1 MLQGFAQAALRRVPL
16 AEAVVQL
23 WRHICDPVAMQNIFD
38 RHRGACYTD
47 TLTFPVMV
55 NLVADAL
62 LEHEGS
68 GRKSFERG
76 QENGELTVSVAAAYG
91 KLGRL
96 PTAVS
101 EAFLAEATDRLTE
114 VFPQRMA
121 VTLPTSV
128 QSFNV
133 VVLDGKAIKRVP
145 RRLRPLRRVAGGV
158 LGGKALVALQL
169 STGMAL
175 AMATSPDGD
184 TNEASLVPE
193 LLPQVRQR
201 QQAVLWLA
209 DRQFGDAVQAQAFT
223 ERPGDHFLIRYHVR
237 TKFCVDPARP
247 AQTGQDAKG
256 RTYLEEWGWLGAAS
270 NKKRRYI
277 RRITLERPGTD
288 AIVLITDLLE
298 SADYPATDLL
308 ALYLMRWGIER
319 VFQVIT
325 EVFHLQ
331 SLIGTRPQGTLF
343 QLSFCLVLYNMIQVI
358 KGYVAQGAQHELGTV
373 STELL
378 FDDVR
383 RQLIAL
389 HEMLEVKQIVALF
402 PATLTAAKLR
412 QHLQR
417 LLATVWTDRWHKAP
431 PKKPKSH
438 ELKNHERTHCSAYRI
453 LQQDRLARIKESA
466 RGK

>member
-1 MLQGFAQAALRRVPL
+1 
-16 AEAVVQL
+16 
-23 WRHICDPVAMQNIFD
+23 
-38 RHRGACYTD
+38 
-47 TLTFPVMV
+47 MV

-76 QENGELTVSVAAAYG
+76 RENGELNVSIAAAYG

-101 EAFLAEATDRLTE
+101 EAFLAESTDRLGE
-114 VFPQRMA
+114 VFPRHVA
-121 VTLPTSV
+121 VTLPASL
-128 QSFNV
+128 QAFDAM
-133 VVLDGKAIKRVP
+133 VLDGKALKRVP
-145 RRLRPLRRVAGGV
+145 KRLRPLRKLAGGV

-169 STGMAL
+169 STGMAV

-184 TNEASLVPE
+184 TNEASLVPD
-193 LLPQVRQR
+193 LLPVVRQR
-201 QQAVLWLA
+201 HQAVLWLV

-223 ERPGDHFLIRYHVR
+223 ERPGDHFVIRYHVR
-237 TKFCVDPARP
+237 TKFCPDPMRP
-247 AQTGQDAKG
+247 PQSGQDAKG
-256 RTYLEEWGWLGAAS
+256 RTYVEEWGWLGAAS

-277 RRITLERPGTD
+277 RRITLKRAGAD

-298 SADYPATDLL
+298 GTDYPAADLL
-308 ALYLMRWGIER
+308 ALYQMRWGIER

-343 QLSFCLVLYNMIQVI
+343 QLSFCLTLYNMIQVI
-358 KGYVAQGAQHELGTV
+358 KGYVAQGAEREMATV

-378 FDDVR
+378 FEDVR

-389 HEMLEVKQIVALF
+389 HEVVEPDQIVDLI
-402 PATLTAAKLR
+402 PETLTAPKLR
-412 QHLQR
+412 ER
-417 LLATVWTDRWHKAP
+417 LHQLLDPVWTNRWRKAP
-431 PKKPKSH
+431 PKKPRPH
-438 ELKNHERTHCSAYRI
+438 EPKTHERTHKSAYRI
-453 LQQDRLARIKESA
+453 LQQDRLARFKESA
-466 RGK
+466 GGK

>member
-1 MLQGFAQAALRRVPL
+1 MQGFAREALRRVPL
-16 AEAVVQL
+16 AESVVQL
-23 WRHICDPVAMQNIFD
+23 WRHVCDPVAMQDIFD

-47 TLTFPVMV
+47 TLTFPVVV

-62 LEHEGS
+62 LEHHGS

-76 QENGELTVSVAAAYG
+76 QESGELQVSIAAAYG

-101 EAFLAEATDRLTE
+101 EAFLAETTDRLAE
-114 VFPQRMA
+114 VFPQRLA
-121 VTLPTSV
+121 AALPASV
-128 QSFNV
+128 RSFNV
-133 VVLDGKAIKRVP
+133 VALDGKAIKRVP
-145 RRLRPLRRVAGGV
+145 KRLRPLRRVAGGV
-158 LGGKALVALQL
+158 VGGKALVALQL
-169 STGMAL
+169 STGLAL

-193 LLPQVRQR
+193 LLPQVQQR
-201 QQAVLWLA
+201 HQAVLWLA
-209 DRQFGDAVQAQAFT
+209 DRQFGDAVQAQAFSQ
-223 ERPGDHFLIRYHVR
+223 RPGDHFLIRYHVR
-237 TKFCVDPARP
+237 TKFCPDAARP
-247 AQTGQDAKG
+247 TQTGQDAKG
-256 RTYLEEWGWLGAAS
+256 RSYLEEWGWLGAAG
-270 NKKRRYI
+270 NRKRRYI
-277 RRITLERPGTD
+277 RRITLQRPGAD

-298 SADYPATDLL
+298 SVDYPATDLL

-358 KGYVAQGAQHELGTV
+358 KGYVAQGAKHELDVV

-389 HEMLEVKQIVALF
+389 HEMLEAKQIVDLF
-402 PATLTAAKLR
+402 PETMTVAHLQ
-412 QHLQR
+412 QHLQH
-417 LLATVWTDRWHKAP
+417 LLAPVWTDRWHKAP
-431 PKKPKSH
+431 PKKPKPH
-438 ELKNHERTHCSAYRI
+438 EPKNHKRTHCSAYRS

-466 RGK
+466 GGK